1 MAESRGKRKVR
12 IGRVVSDKCDKTR
25 TVVVKRSFQNPL
37 YQKIVRRSRKYS
49 VHDEENLS
57 KVGDIITIMETRPL
71 SKTKRWRLMEVTER
85 AK

>member
-25 TVVVKRSFQNPL
+25 IVVVERSFQNPL

-57 KVGDIITIMETRPL
+57 KVGDVITIMETRPL
-71 SKTKRWRLMEVTER
+71 SKTKRWRVMEVTER

>member
-25 TVVVKRSFQNPL
+25 LVVVERSFQNPL
-37 YQKIVRRSRKYS
+37 YQKILRRSRKYS